1 MGLTFLNGAFLIAA
15 LAALVP
21 IVIHLISRR
30 RVETIDFS
38 SLRFL
43 KELERKRIR
52 RVRLRQILLLIIRSL
67 ILLAVALA
75 LARPT
80 LRGRF
85 AGGAGAHAKTS
96 VAIVLDESASMS
108 RRIDGDDLFT
118 QAVAVGERIADLLDE
133 GDQAFLVTAG
143 APPVSVLADGTYSPD
158 ALREALGGLA
168 VSAAATDYPEA
179 IDSALGL
186 LRGSRNLNREIYV
199 VGDLQRTGWIGSAR
213 EDAGPR
219 SDAAPA
225 ADPTGGATGGD
236 DPADAAS
243 EPGDVPAVRGYL
255 IPLTGP
261 EGNLG
266 VVGVE
271 VARKHGGTAGLFS
284 FSSEVRNWSR
294 RSVEMPV
301 KLFVDGVQVGQA
313 GVELE
318 PGAAGTARFAAAV
331 DESKWHAGW
340 IELPDDAL
348 PTDNRRY
355 FTIPPARRVEI
366 LVVRPD
372 GEDPRDDAYYLVRA
386 LDPAGDGMRFAPAV
400 VEASALGSQERRRFP
415 VAVLADVGRLDRAG
429 ERWIEEH
436 VEDGGGLLIVLG
448 SRTDMRYWNAE
459 LLPGLLGATLRG
471 LVERPAGV
479 RLAPS
484 AVGHPLL
491 SGLVV
496 GERLID
502 DVSVRRAFDVEA
514 NLREDVLEL
523 PGLGPVLVLGRTDG
537 GGEVAALLTGVDPTW
552 SDLPQSGF
560 LVPLVHRLVGRLE
573 GGHARASRTLVGEDL
588 FVPIEE
594 TARGRIDV
602 ELPGGGTAIA
612 EARAVGR
619 RGAVLAGVREPGIY
633 RFAIDA
639 VPIAL
644 GAVNVDPRESDLAP
658 VAAAEIEGLGGDVK
672 LTVVSPDRPLEEEVL
687 EARHGRE
694 LWRLFVYAALVLI
707 ALEMLL
713 ARSRLI

>member
-1 MGLTFLNGAFLIAA
+1 VGLTFLNGAFLIAA

-502 DVSVRRAFDVEA
+502 DVSVRR
-514 NLREDVLEL
+514 
-523 PGLGPVLVLGRTDG
+523 G

-602 ELPGGGTAIA
+602 ELPGGGTAI
-612 EARAVGR
+612 EARTAGR
-619 RGAVLAGVREPGIY
+619 RGAVLAGAREPGVY
-633 RFAIDA
+633 RFAVDA

>member
-502 DVSVRRAFDVEA
+502 DVSVRR
-514 NLREDVLEL
+514 
-523 PGLGPVLVLGRTDG
+523 G

-602 ELPGGGTAIA
+602 ELPGGGTAI
-612 EARAVGR
+612 EARTAGR
-619 RGAVLAGVREPGIY
+619 RGAVLAGAREPGVY
-633 RFAIDA
+633 RFAVDA